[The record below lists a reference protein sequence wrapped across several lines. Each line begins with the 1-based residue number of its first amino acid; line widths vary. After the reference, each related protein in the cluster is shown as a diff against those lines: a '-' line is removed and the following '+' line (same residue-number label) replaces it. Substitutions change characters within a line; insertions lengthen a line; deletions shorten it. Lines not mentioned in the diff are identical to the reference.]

1 MDRPAR
7 VAVVGAGPAGF
18 YAIEALLK
26 NDVAVAV
33 DLYNRFPPPYGLV
46 RDGVAPDHQAIK
58 SVTRIYEKLLAR
70 DEVRYLGNVTLG
82 KDVSADELRSWYD
95 MVVYAVGAQTD
106 RRLWID
112 GEDLEG
118 SYAATAFVG
127 WYNGHPDYRDAE
139 FDLSCEHV
147 VVVGNGNVA
156 IDVARILVL
165 DLERLQTTD
174 VSDHALAAL
183 RESRV
188 KEVTLLGRRGPA
200 QAAFTNKELK
210 EFGQLDGVSVDVRS
224 EDLDLDPVSQALVDS
239 ESVRTR
245 NMKTL
250 REFADASIEAGDRV
264 VRFRFLVS
272 PMEIL
277 GDDGRVS
284 GVRVERNRLV
294 EQDDGSMRPRGTGET
309 ETLGCGIVLRSVGYR
324 GAPITGVAFD
334 DRRGIIPNADGRVV
348 GEDGSPLT
356 GEYVVGWAK
365 RGPSGV
371 IGTNKADA
379 AATVA
384 SMIEDLEGGTH
395 LTADLDADPMRI
407 LRDRG
412 VEVVDLEGW
421 ARLNAHESAAGEEQG
436 RPRVKLCTVPEMLE
450 VIRGGA

>member
-1 MDRPAR
+1 MDRPVK

-26 NDVAVAV
+26 READVTI

-46 RDGVAPDHQAIK
+46 RNGVAPDHQAIK

-70 DEVRYLGNVTLG
+70 EEVRYLGNVTLG
-82 KDVSADELRSWYD
+82 QDVSADELRSWYD

-156 IDVARILVL
+156 IDVARILLL
-165 DLERLQTTD
+165 DLERLQKTD

-188 KEVTLLGRRGPA
+188 REVTLLGRRGPA
-200 QAAFTNKELK
+200 QAAFTNKELR
-210 EFGQLDGVSVDVRS
+210 EFGQLEGISVDVRS
-224 EDLDLDPVSQALVDS
+224 EDLELDPVSQALVDS
-239 ESVRTR
+239 EAVRTR

-250 REFADASIEAGDRV
+250 QEFADAAIEPGNRV

-272 PMEIL
+272 PAEIL
-277 GDDGRVS
+277 GDAGRVAA
-284 GVRVERNRLV
+284 VRVERNRLV

-324 GAPITGVAFD
+324 GAPIAGVAFD
-334 DRRGIIPNADGRVV
+334 DRRGVIPNVAGRVV
-348 GEDGSPLT
+348 GDDGAPLT

-379 AATVA
+379 GATVA
-384 SMIEDLEGGTH
+384 SMIEDLEAERH
-395 LTADLDADPMRI
+395 LDAVQDVDPMQI

-412 VEVVDLEGW
+412 VEVVDLDGW
-421 ARLNAHESAAGEEQG
+421 AQLDAHESATGEEQG
-436 RPRVKLCTVPEMLE
+436 RPRVKLCTVSEMLE
-450 VIRGGA
+450 VIRGG